1 MLSNPEEKETKGHG
15 GGANKG
21 PSWSREETE
30 LLLECLERLDEY
42 PSKSALAAEVGDI
55 VGRTENSVMGKIHRI
70 EKKIEKKKKEG
81 SKPMADPRT
90 EPDYA
95 RAGKQTEYVKPKEKP
110 QPVSLR
116 DKMNVL
122 LEKIETAYDI
132 LDGVHAEIL
141 SVTDEVDQLETLIE
155 NFVAY
160 REKLQYT
167 IDQRN
172 GMVVSIKKE
181 EL

>member
-55 VGRTENSVMGKIHRI
+55 VGRSENSVMGKIHRI

-116 DKMNVL
+116 DKMNDL
-122 LEKIETAYDI
+122 LEKIE
-132 LDGVHAEIL
+132 GVRAEIL

-172 GMVVSIKKE
+172 GMVVSVKKE

>member
-1 MLSNPEEKETKGHG
+1 MLSNPEEKKAKGHG

-116 DKMNVL
+116 DKMNDL
-122 LEKIETAYDI
+122 LEKIE
-132 LDGVHAEIL
+132 GVRAEIL

-172 GMVVSIKKE
+172 GMVVSVKKE

>member
-95 RAGKQTEYVKPKEKP
+95 RAGKQTEYVKPEEKP

-116 DKMNVL
+116 DKMNDL
-122 LEKIETAYDI
+122 LEKIE
-132 LDGVHAEIL
+132 GVRAEIL

-172 GMVVSIKKE
+172 GMVVSVKKE

>member
-116 DKMNVL
+116 DKMNDL
-122 LEKIETAYDI
+122 LEKIE
-132 LDGVHAEIL
+132 GVRAEIL

-172 GMVVSIKKE
+172 GMVVSVKKE